1 MPQLEHIPH
10 GYHAVAETTSK
21 TADVQLKS
29 AEGDFDFT
37 FEALRPGLF
46 RTTFTSPKHLLP
58 PHRAAAVP
66 ERTLSGSIVQATSTE
81 TKKDLN
87 VE

>member
-1 MPQLEHIPH
+1 MPQLEHIPQ
-10 GYHAVAETTSK
+10 GYHAIAETNSQ

-29 AEGDFDFT
+29 DAGDFAFT
-37 FEALRPGLF
+37 FEALRPGMF

-66 ERTLSGSIVQATSTE
+66 ERTLSGSIAQATSTE
-81 TKKDLN
+81 TTKDLN